1 MSVMWS
7 IYWLSFL
14 IVVIAGLALAYKLT
28 IKDAVVGFFVL
39 TTAAIIPVLNT
50 VVAGIFLG
58 FCINHIMEDD
68 DPTRWYNKPL
78 FPKKDPNK

>member
-1 MSVMWS
+1 MSVMSS
-7 IYWLSFL
+7 IYWISFL
-14 IVVIAGLALAYKLT
+14 VVVSGGLALAYIDRKELT

-39 TTAAIIPVLNT
+39 TTAAIIPVINT

-58 FCINHIMEDD
+58 FCINQIMEDD

-78 FPKKDPNK
+78 FPKK